1 MLTPNAYAEKENQI
15 VDNKLA
21 MSRPMEI
28 REEKINKLIEK
39 VTIFFQQ
46 FRRRFYFWIFWKSFN
61 FCISFRLK

>member
-39 VTIFFQQ
+39 VTIFF
-46 FRRRFYFWIFWKSFN
+46 
-61 FCISFRLK
+61 